1 MTETV
6 KRYIRKPEP
15 VFAVKLTLENYLE
28 VSLWSGAQVVEEPK
42 DSDSTEVYITLD
54 IRPFTSR
61 KRAKIGDVIIKYA
74 SGQFGVL
81 DAPYFE
87 HSYEE
92 SPINEPV

>member
-15 VFAVKLTLENYLE
+15 IFAVKLTRENYLE
-28 VSLWSGAQVVEEPK
+28 VSLWSGSRVIEEGK
-42 DSDSTEVYITLD
+42 ASDPTDVYIALE
-54 IRPFTSR
+54 IRTFTKP
-61 KRAKIGDVIIKYA
+61 KRANIGDYILKYA

-87 HSYEE
+87 QSYEE
-92 SPINEPV
+92 SPVNEPV